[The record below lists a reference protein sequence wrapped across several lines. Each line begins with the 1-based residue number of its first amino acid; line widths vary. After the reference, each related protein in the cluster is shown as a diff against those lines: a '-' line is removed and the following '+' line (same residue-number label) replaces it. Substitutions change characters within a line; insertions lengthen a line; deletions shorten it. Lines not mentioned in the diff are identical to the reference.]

1 MAAEVFGQA
10 NEAFVDENYE
20 KAVELYTKAIEL
32 DGEKSEYF
40 TKRAQT
46 YIKLE
51 QYMDAVTDATKAVEL
66 EPSSSKAHLRKGVAS
81 FYLDEFESARESF
94 VKGQELDSSE
104 PLFVRWIRKCDANL
118 NLEEK
123 EESGTVA
130 EDGKPLVGAAGDSSP
145 TPQPVNQ
152 PQPQAAAPPPVSK
165 RHDWYQTETHVI
177 VTVMIKGMK
186 KEDVQV
192 DYDTTTLSAVFKQPS
207 GTDYVL
213 DLDLAHPIVK
223 EQCITKVLSTK
234 VEMKMKKSEGIRWQ
248 CLEGDGR
255 PYQYAQWTSGNEGAS
270 GVTQYPSSSH
280 FKRDWN
286 KIVADVNKEEK
297 EEKTEG
303 DAALNQFFQQIYS
316 DGNEEVRKAM
326 NKSFVESGGTVLST
340 NWKDIGKKKVDMK
353 PPDGMEFK
361 KWEI

>member
-1 MAAEVFGQA
+1 MATEMFGQA

-20 KAVELYTKAIEL
+20 KALELYTKAIEL
-32 DGEKSEYF
+32 DGEKSEFF

-51 QYMDAVTDATKAVEL
+51 QYMGMYVTKSH
-66 EPSSSKAHLRKGVAS
+66 P
-81 FYLDEFESARESF
+81 SF
-94 VKGQELDSSE
+94 VQ
-104 PLFVRWIRKCDANL
+104 KC
-118 NLEEK
+118 
-123 EESGTVA
+123 TI
-130 EDGKPLVGAAGDSSP
+130 
-145 TPQPVNQ
+145 
-152 PQPQAAAPPPVSK
+152 PQAHCVALMGPTAHVQWKRRRNQEQWLKMASPCLEQQETVAPPPSLSINPSHKLQPRPLSQRGAVNHLYCLYCKSYPMGHG
-165 RHDWYQTETHVI
+165 HDWYQTETHVI
-177 VTVMIKGMK
+177 VTVMIKGLK

-192 DYDTTTLSAVFKQPS
+192 DYDATTLSAVFKQPS

-213 DLDLAHPIVK
+213 DLELAHPIVK
-223 EQCITKVLSTK
+223 EKCITKVLSTK

-255 PYQYAQWTSGNEGAS
+255 PYQYAQWTSGNKGAS

-280 FKRDWN
+280 CKRDWN

-297 EEKTEG
+297 EEKSDG
-303 DAALNQFFQQIYS
+303 DAALNSFFQQIYS